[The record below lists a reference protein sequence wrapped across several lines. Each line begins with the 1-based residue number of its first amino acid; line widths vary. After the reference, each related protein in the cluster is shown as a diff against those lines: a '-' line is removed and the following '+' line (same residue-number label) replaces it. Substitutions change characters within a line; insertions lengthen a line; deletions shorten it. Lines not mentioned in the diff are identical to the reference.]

1 MIFTDPLYL
10 FLLLL
15 IPILIILLMYAL
27 MRRRG
32 KYYSS
37 LIYFSSEKKQR
48 GDLMRKLRKILKVI
62 LFILILTIL
71 ILYTAGPGRRSST
84 VESVSIIMD
93 NIIPLDST
101 VVQWS
106 VDSLEEYYGE
116 ERVNIIALEDIA
128 DNDESA
134 PYEDMLNTVFNYKRN
149 LKAHSNK
156 IIIITPRQLNKNNF
170 ADIITVPSSKKISI
184 VSVSPDIMLRAGQS
198 GEYSLELY
206 NEKQLVLRKRV
217 NLQNGLNTVDAPA
230 TRFTRIIAGDDTL
243 TADRVYKTGDMSADL
258 QFPNRYIEEAL
269 EILSIENS
277 EESDIKISLN
287 RDIDRGIVY
296 SMYGSGFASS
306 AGEVIVTDT
315 LLGLRSAAFSDL
327 TVTRLDTMSGKSIL
341 ADKNGNA
348 LIAKCGEVYC
358 VNIPL
363 DTAYSNIVMLPV
375 FIEMTDKM
383 IRDLSG
389 RRYDKSSGLY
399 NQLKLRSDGARMGMT
414 VKRSESPEKSTGLRN
429 LFIIMLIM
437 LIAIY
442 LFI

>member
-1 MIFTDPLYL
+1 MIFTDPRYL

-32 KYYSS
+32 EYYSS
-37 LIYFSSEKKQR
+37 LIYFRREKKQR

-62 LFILILTIL
+62 LFILILTI
-71 ILYTAGPGRRSST
+71 IIMYTAGPGRRSST

-93 NIIPLDST
+93 NVIPLDST

-106 VDSLEEYYGE
+106 VDSLEEHYGPQKID
-116 ERVNIIALEDIA
+116 VIALDDIA
-128 DNDESA
+128 DNRESTD
-134 PYEDMLNTVFNYKRN
+134 YEGILNAVFNYKRN

-156 IIIITPRQLNKNNF
+156 IIIITPRRLHSNNF

-184 VSVSPDIMLRAGQS
+184 VSLKPHIVLLSKES
-198 GEYSLELY
+198 GEYALELY
-206 NEKQLVLRKRV
+206 NQKRLVLRKNV
-217 NLQNGLNTVDAPA
+217 NLQKGLNTVDTPG
-230 TRFTRIIAGDDTL
+230 TQFNRIIAGDDTII
-243 TADRVYKTGDMSADL
+243 TDSVFSTGYMSADL
-258 QFPNRYIEEAL
+258 QFPDRYIEEAL
-269 EILSIENS
+269 EILSIENN
-277 EESDIKISLN
+277 EDADIKISLN

-296 SMYGSGFASS
+296 SLYGSGFASS
-306 AGEVIVTDT
+306 AGEVIVRDT
-315 LLGLRSAAFSDL
+315 LLDLRSGAFSDL

-341 ADKNGNA
+341 ADKNGNT

-358 VNIPL
+358 VNIPM

-389 RRYDKSSGLY
+389 SYYDKSAGVR
-399 NQLKLRSDGARMGMT
+399 NKLKLRSDGVSSGAA
-414 VKRSESPEKSTGLRN
+414 VQSSESPVKSTGLRN
-429 LFIIMLIM
+429 IFIILLII
-437 LIAIY
+437 LISLY